1 MPRVLL
7 VGGDADATRH
17 LRAHLAVEGHEIAE
31 AATAAAAL
39 ECVRAEA
46 AAGAALHLAVVTLAL
61 PDRHGYELLRDLRRE
76 APDLALVALT
86 ACPDEAHRVR
96 GLRLGAD
103 DVLVEPF
110 GVTEFVARVEAVLR
124 RTLPRSSPNAAPNA
138 ASDASPGAAATPAR
152 PALRFGDVEVD
163 PEARVV
169 RRRGVEVP
177 LGPKEFDLLAALLRR
192 AGAIAPRA
200 VLLREVWGY
209 DRSVTSRTVDGHV
222 AALRRKLEEDP
233 RAPRYLLTA
242 VKAGY
247 RLRI

>member
-7 VGGDADATRH
+7 VGADADTARH
-17 LRAHLAVEGHEIAE
+17 LRAHLAVEGHEVAE

-39 ECVRAEA
+39 DRVLRPA
-46 AAGAALHLAVVTLAL
+46 APGGAPHLAAVTLAL
-61 PDRHGYELLRDLRRE
+61 PDRHGYELLRDLRRA
-76 APDLALVALT
+76 APDVALIALT
-86 ACPDEAHRVR
+86 TCADEAHRVR

-103 DVLVEPF
+103 DVLVEPY
-110 GVTEFVARVEAVLR
+110 GITEFVARVEAVLR
-124 RTLPRSSPNAAPNA
+124 RTLPRAEPAGPPVGAPAA
-138 ASDASPGAAATPAR
+138 GAVQ
-152 PALRFGDVEVD
+152 RFGDVEVD
-163 PEARVV
+163 PDARVV

-192 AGAIAPRA
+192 AGAVASRA
-200 VLLREVWGY
+200 ALLGEVWGY

-233 RAPRYLLTA
+233 HAPRHLLTV

-247 RLRI
+247 RLRV